1 MSQNIWQ
8 TYYAN
13 IFSNSHR
20 HAVYTEVKVEAVSNI
35 IHLLRSMAY
44 QGNDFSSIWC
54 QKVSKE
60 AQESIFSS
68 N

>member
-20 HAVYTEVKVEAVSNI
+20 HAVYMEVKGEVASSI